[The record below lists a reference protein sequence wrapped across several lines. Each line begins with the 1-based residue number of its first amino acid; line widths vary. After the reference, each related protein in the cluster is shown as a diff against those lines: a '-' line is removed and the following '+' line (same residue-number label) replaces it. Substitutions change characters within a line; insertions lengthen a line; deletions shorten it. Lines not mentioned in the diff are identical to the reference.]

1 MITRKSTLTDTLDAG
16 RREEKSS
23 GVGIHPQI
31 LHMASKRTT
40 SDENVGVKRMK
51 RSDEARAPAS
61 HEARARSSDEER
73 LRAMLLEICQAR
85 GEYKTC

>member
-1 MITRKSTLTDTLDAG
+1 MQAG
-16 RREEKSS
+16 VKRSLQQVS
-23 GVGIHPQI
+23 VGIHPQI